1 MPAFTIAS
9 FISAKI
15 VSPWSI
21 VLSNLVSSCE
31 RTFKINRDRIIQD
44 DRINKNELVALR
56 KQESKSVKKI
66 IHTGWGNAI
75 LKYFDVKESKKY
87 SKEQCRIIQ
96 SLVEEVEASRR
107 PVDERE

>member
-1 MPAFTIAS
+1 MLLIQNKRQRKQKRKGIVFHPS
-9 FISAKI
+9 FFFPLPFQKEKE
-15 VSPWSI
+15 
-21 VLSNLVSSCE
+21 NE
-31 RTFKINRDRIIQD
+31 YKYGFKDVY
-44 DRINKNELVALR
+44 KSYLR

-107 PVDERE
+107 PVDEREE